1 MKKHKSTIIFVI
13 INFLIKAG
21 SFLLTLFY
29 WKYLTL
35 SDFGILSL
43 GIVFN
48 ELMLSFFILGL
59 DSTIL
64 RHYQEWG
71 ICNRKEKVGFFWT
84 ISIISSLLIT
94 LILVCFYK
102 YFTVKYFIDIIY
114 ETIFLINLITLLF
127 NSISIIPFTLLRIK
141 NEIFKF
147 SVVSL
152 FNFVLNTVISI
163 VLLIYF
169 NLGVLSIFISRL
181 IVEAIFIFYWIFI
194 LKNEVTPNLNFLN
207 NKLELKYSLPNLF
220 NSILSS
226 FSATLDR
233 LLLKSKIDL
242 GSLGLYQLSK
252 NFSSVLSIFA
262 QSLKSNYF
270 PFIYEHVNKNDF
282 RNKIL
287 PKYELLYFFSL
298 TIVALSFSLFF
309 MDIIRL
315 INRPKYFSVA
325 EYIPFFILGYLF
337 HYAEAFLA
345 RGTDLN
351 KKTHFDLVFNIFN
364 LIIVSIASWF
374 LINNYGLQ
382 GAMYSFLIINIFV
395 SFIKIILSHLIFK
408 RPFLLKKFL
417 LLILIFSIFFSLNIS
432 YKIQNIYISL
442 AVKFIITVSYSIIV
456 YLILLGKQ
464 AFLDLIIYLYHK
476 LLNLHYEKNIT

>member
-1 MKKHKSTIIFVI
+1 MKKHKSAIIFVL

-21 SFLLTLFY
+21 SFFLTLFY
-29 WKYLTL
+29 WKYLSL
-35 SDFGILSL
+35 NDFGILSL

-48 ELMLSFFILGL
+48 EIILSFFILGL

-71 ICNRKEKVGFFWT
+71 LDNRKEKVGFFWT
-84 ISIISSLLIT
+84 ISLISSLLIT
-94 LILVCFYK
+94 IVLVYFYK
-102 YFTVKYFIDIIY
+102 YFTIIYFIDIKY
-114 ETIFLINLITLLF
+114 ETFFLINLITLFF

-147 SVVSL
+147 SIVSL
-152 FNFVLNTVISI
+152 LNFVFNTLFSI
-163 VLLIYF
+163 ILLVYF

-181 IVEAIFIFYWIFI
+181 IVESVSVIYWYFI
-194 LKNEVTPNLNFLN
+194 LKKEIKPNLNFFK
-207 NKLELKYSLPNLF
+207 NKLELKYTLPNLF

-226 FSATLDR
+226 FSSTLDR
-233 LLLKSKIDL
+233 LLLKNKIDL
-242 GSLGLYQLSK
+242 GSLGLYQLSR

-270 PFIYEHVNKNDF
+270 PFIYENVNKNDF
-282 RNKIL
+282 KNKIL
-287 PKYELLYFFSL
+287 PKYELLYFFTLS
-298 TIVALSFSLFF
+298 IFALSFSLLF
-309 MDIIRL
+309 MDLIRL

-351 KKTHFDLVFNIFN
+351 KKTHFDLVFNIVN
-364 LIIVSIASWF
+364 LFLVSIVSWF
-374 LINNYGLQ
+374 LINKYGLQ
-382 GAMYSFLIINIFV
+382 GAMYSFLIINICV
-395 SFIKIILSHLIFK
+395 SSLKIILSHLIYK

-417 LLILIFSIFFSLNIS
+417 LLILIFFLFFSYNF
-432 YKIQNIYISL
+432 YFKIENIYISII
-442 AVKFIITVSYSIIV
+442 VKIIITIFYSITV
-456 YLILLGKQ
+456 FLILIGKH
-464 AFLDLIIYLYHK
+464 AIRNLITYFFNK
-476 LLNLHYEKNIT
+476 LLNLNYEKNIT